1 MRLSGTSRL
10 LITLLLY
17 LDAHSTELDK
27 NSDKVFFRMH
37 ERTISKFSRS
47 IAKSAKNKFLMFSY
61 CFFIR
66 HPIIFLTKVNSII
79 LLCMMSSSF
88 QELVIPAVLKIE
100 IWKPV
105 IGFRIEVLFSF
116 LSSHINANVLNSLCT
131 FKLFN
136 SFRASYG
143 GGFDGRRG
151 KNICVNIWDSFIYRQ
166 TASTVK
172 AKHSST
178 CI

>member
-1 MRLSGTSRL
+1 MRTN
-10 LITLLLY
+10 LIRFPFGCMNELFRSFRGALPNTL
-17 LDAHSTELDK
+17 
-27 NSDKVFFRMH
+27 
-37 ERTISKFSRS
+37 
-47 IAKSAKNKFLMFSY
+47 KNKLLMFSH

-66 HPIIFLTKVNSII
+66 HPIIFLTKVISII
-79 LLCMMSSSF
+79 LVRMMSSSF

-105 IGFRIEVLFSF
+105 IGFRIKVLFSF

-143 GGFDGRRG
+143 GKFDGRWG
-151 KNICVNIWDSFIYRQ
+151 KKNICVNICDSLTYRE
-166 TASTVK
+166 TASTMK
-172 AKHSST
+172 KKEKHLST
-178 CI
+178 WV